1 MQLYAPVDVALSCPF
16 RIPDGPSQSGPRIG
30 GLAPSL
36 LTPPALHPSAE
47 YILTFPLCVEPLLYA
62 SIFRNCASD
71 DFFHALND
79 GFMAD
84 DRIVAAVHPDLPRGE
99 SALHA
104 SQVSPHPLRLQLP
117 APDVLPDGEGGF
129 VTSSDHKL
137 GGRPYC
143 IQEPEVEGADALIAA
158 GYVQVLQV
166 DFPGFEDGNI
176 CGPWPFGDGLFNLL
190 WRPPF
195 LASELRWCIQK

>member
-1 MQLYAPVDVALSCPF
+1 MQLIAPTDRALSCPF
-16 RIPDGPSQSGPRIG
+16 RIPDGPSHSGPRIG

-36 LTPPALHPSAE
+36 PVLPDLRPSAE
-47 YILTFPLCVEPLLYA
+47 YIITFPLCVEPVLYA
-62 SIFRNCASD
+62 SLFRNCD
-71 DFFHALND
+71 PDEFFHALND
-79 GFMAD
+79 GFMSD
-84 DRIVAAVHPDLPRGE
+84 NRIVAAVHPDLPRGA
-99 SALHA
+99 SGLHA
-104 SQVSPHPLRLQLP
+104 SQVSPHPLLIQ
-117 APDVLPDGEGGF
+117 APGMDMLADGEGGL

-143 IQEPEVEGADALIAA
+143 IQDPELEGAAALFWT

-176 CGPWPFGDGLFNLL
+176 SGPWPFGDGLFNLL